1 MISYIISTAEFNKIL
16 KVLTSVFNLQF
27 TFFDLEHKELRRLEN
42 KGMSDY
48 CRTLRA
54 DEDFNGKCVACDKKH
69 LAIAQKTKT
78 IQIYQCHI
86 GLQECIIPLHNEY
99 GIYLGSLMLG
109 QIRLSADEEQPVRDE
124 EEGGTLSQA
133 FQRLPQLSRE
143 YIQNIANLLKYAAV
157 YILNKQVIKYRNKTW
172 AERLG
177 IYISENINQHFS
189 LEQLAQFVQ
198 KSPSFISKHFRE
210 EFGLTYKAYLT
221 KKKMEIACNMLSDGY
236 AVKQVSYE
244 LGFYDEFHF
253 SKVFKKIHGVCPSQ
267 YLCTNRQSVAARP
280 PGAG

>member
-16 KVLTSVFNLQF
+16 KVLTNVFNLQF
-27 TFFDLEHKELRRLEN
+27 TFFDLEHNELKMLEN

-54 DEDFNGKCVACDKKH
+54 DEDFYSKCVACDKKH
-69 LAIAQKTKT
+69 LMIAEKTKA

-109 QIRLSADEEQPVRDE
+109 QIRLAADEEQPDSYPQ
-124 EEGGTLSQA
+124 EGGILSQA
-133 FQRLPQLSRE
+133 FQRLPQLSTE

-177 IYISENINQHFS
+177 IYISENINRNIP
-189 LEQLAQFVQ
+189 LEQLARFVQ
-198 KSPSFISKHFRE
+198 KSPSFISKHFKE

-221 KKKMEIACNMLSDGY
+221 KKKMEIACRMLSDGY
-236 AVKQVSYE
+236 SVKQVSYE
-244 LGFYDEFHF
+244 LGFYDEFYF
-253 SKVFKKIHGVCPSQ
+253 SKVFKKLHGICPSL
-267 YLCTNRQSVAARP
+267 YLSANRQVSEVRP
-280 PGAG
+280 LGEG

>member
-27 TFFDLEHKELRRLEN
+27 TFFDLEHNELKMLEN

-54 DEDFNGKCVACDKKH
+54 DENFNSRCVACDKKH
-69 LAIAQKTKT
+69 LMIAEKTKT
-78 IQIYQCHI
+78 IQIYRCHI

-109 QIRLSADEEQPVRDE
+109 QVRLSSDEEQRESYLHDSSA
-124 EEGGTLSQA
+124 LSEA

-157 YILNKQVIKYRNKTW
+157 YILNRQVIKYRNKTW

-177 IYISENINQHFS
+177 IYISENIKRTLS
-189 LEQLAQFVQ
+189 LEQLARFVQ
-198 KSPSFISKHFRE
+198 KSPSFISKHFKE

-221 KKKMEIACNMLSDGY
+221 KKKMEIACRMLSDGY
-236 AVKQVSYE
+236 PIKQVSYE

-253 SKVFKKIHGVCPSQ
+253 SKVFKKTHGICPSR
-267 YLCTNRQSVAARP
+267 YLSVNRQTAAAQP
-280 PGAG
+280 LGTG